1 MASLADITPSP
12 LPSITLGKKEYKFM
26 PFSVRV
32 KMHMGQVLG
41 DVLEELKR
49 EDNKLNFQAYIKVAF
64 FAIADPTGLSYEQF
78 NKQVWDLAEKEAKA
92 ALKLKNQQ
100 AKSNSLS
107 LQEMYAKPT
116 ILDQIMQAVAT
127 WLEADAK
134 KIERLVKVKK
144 KYREAIRTTLGL
156 TIWSCSLYWLSTAW

>member
-12 LPSITLGKKEYKFM
+12 LPSITLGEKVYKFM

-32 KMHMGQVLG
+32 KMHMEQVHSG
-41 DVLEELKR
+41 IYQELAR
-49 EDNKLNFQAYIKVAF
+49 PDGINLVAYLKVAF
-64 FAIADPTGLSYEQF
+64 FAIADKT
-78 NKQVWDLAEKEAKA
+78 DLTFEKFC
-92 ALKLKNQQ
+92 KLVDKESLRPVKDNQ
-100 AKSNSLS
+100 
-107 LQEMYAKPT
+107 PT

-156 TIWSCSLYWLSTAW
+156 TIWICLGYLLNISW

>member
-12 LPSITLGKKEYKFM
+12 LPSITLGEKVYKFM

-32 KMHMGQVLG
+32 KMHMEQVHSG
-41 DVLEELKR
+41 IYQELAR
-49 EDNKLNFQAYIKVAF
+49 PDGINLVAYLKVAF
-64 FAIADPTGLSYEQF
+64 FAIADKT
-78 NKQVWDLAEKEAKA
+78 DLTFEKFC
-92 ALKLKNQQ
+92 KLVDKESLRPVKDNQ
-100 AKSNSLS
+100 
-107 LQEMYAKPT
+107 PT

-144 KYREAIRTTLGL
+144 KYREAIKTTLGL
-156 TIWSCSLYWLSTAW
+156 TIWSCLLYLASTVW

>member
-12 LPSITLGKKEYKFM
+12 LPSITLGKKVYKFM

-32 KMHMGQVLG
+32 KMHMEQVHSG
-41 DVLEELKR
+41 IYQELAR
-49 EDNKLNFQAYIKVAF
+49 PDGINLVAYLKVAF
-64 FAIADPTGLSYEQF
+64 FAIADKT
-78 NKQVWDLAEKEAKA
+78 DLTFEKFC
-92 ALKLKNQQ
+92 KLVDKESKKTFKDNQ
-100 AKSNSLS
+100 
-107 LQEMYAKPT
+107 PT

-144 KYREAIRTTLGL
+144 KYRKAIRTTLGL
-156 TIWSCSLYWLSTAW
+156 TIWICLGYLLNISW

>member
-12 LPSITLGKKEYKFM
+12 LPSIMLGKKVYKFM

-32 KMHMGQVLG
+32 KMHMEQIHSGIYQ
-41 DVLEELKR
+41 ELAR
-49 EDNKLNFQAYIKVAF
+49 PDGINLVAYLKVAF
-64 FAIADPTGLSYEQF
+64 FAIADKT
-78 NKQVWDLAEKEAKA
+78 DLTFEKFCNLVDKEAK
-92 ALKLKNQQ
+92 KKVKDNQ
-100 AKSNSLS
+100 
-107 LQEMYAKPT
+107 PT

-144 KYREAIRTTLGL
+144 KYREVIRITLGI
-156 TIWSCSLYWLSTAW
+156 TIWSCSLYLLSTAW